1 MSNVLK
7 TTDLI
12 AKGIVSTLHAKGT
25 MINTVDKSRS
35 ADYLDRGVKPG
46 ESIRIKLDPQFSV
59 TEGKTG
65 SVQNITEDTISVT
78 VGQIN
83 SLVEW
88 SSAEA
93 LLSLDGI
100 EKLAVNLG
108 GRLIRKM
115 EQDGL
120 RLARDVAQS
129 TGTAGTDPG
138 SLRVFA
144 DGYAKMMDMLAPE
157 DGIYAALTPSAMAAL
172 TDSLKGI
179 YSPGDVIGNQYLSG
193 RVKKAAGINFWQSPS
208 IFRHTA
214 GSQTNATPLTNSAT
228 AQTGASLLIN
238 GLTAATSTITRG
250 TKLTIAGVN
259 ALDPETKAVLPQL
272 REFTVM
278 ADAVGVGSA
287 VTLTISPPIV
297 ITGGFANCSNGA
309 ANSKAIT
316 FVNINSVVDAMN
328 LMYQKD
334 AITLVSLPIALP
346 QDTKASIR
354 DFEGIQIRVAFGAF
368 DAVNDTQ
375 ALRVDAYYAWG
386 LLRQDHCNVVMGN

>member
-214 GSQTNATPLTNSAT
+214 GSQTNATPLTNQVA
-228 AQTGASLLIN
+228 AQTGSSLIID
-238 GLTAATSTITRG
+238 GLTTATATITRG
-250 TKLTIAGVN
+250 TKFTIAGVN

-278 ADAVGVGSA
+278 ADVTGSGSA
-287 VTLTISPPIV
+287 ATLTISPPIV

-309 ANSKAIT
+309 ANDKAIT
-316 FVNINSVVDAMN
+316 FTNIAAAVDAMN